1 VRREPRGLAPGLR
14 LRGPA
19 FVLLTALWPVLWYLR
34 TQGPAWPTQ
43 FLIPSFVLI
52 VLSTVLAWGASP
64 FPATS
69 RLTKAAFAFVAAGDV
84 FINLTPWP
92 GGSVPAFIF
101 AHLCLAAAFLRESR
115 FQKKDLPLVLPPVI
129 AAALFARAE
138 LPLVMGAARAAVLVT
153 YLVAVSLMLWRAL
166 CSLNAG
172 KTTKVLVRILG
183 AVLFFATDLFAIAT
197 VAQSTR
203 GYIGWIWALYPP
215 ALICLA
221 WSSWSTRVDERRIP
235 LGIAPSQPPRP

>member
-1 VRREPRGLAPGLR
+1 MAEHVTSLVSGRANRR

-34 TQGPAWPTQ
+34 THGPAWPAQ
-43 FLIPSFVLI
+43 FLIPAFVLL

-64 FPATS
+64 FPATT

-92 GGSVPAFIF
+92 GGLVPAFIG
-101 AHLCLAAAFLRESR
+101 AHLCLAAAFLREGR
-115 FQKKDLPLVLPPVI
+115 FQKRDFPLVLPPVI
-129 AAALFARAE
+129 AASLFARAE
-138 LPLVMGAARAAVLVT
+138 LPLVIGAARAAVMVT

-166 CSLNAG
+166 CSLNSG
-172 KTTKVLVRILG
+172 KTTRSWFGSLALCCSSPRTCSPSQRSCS
-183 AVLFFATDLFAIAT
+183 APAATLA
-197 VAQSTR
+197 
-203 GYIGWIWALYPP
+203 GLALYPP

-221 WSSWSTRVDERRIP
+221 WSSWRTVELP
-235 LGIAPSQPPRP
+235 AVATA

>member
-1 VRREPRGLAPGLR
+1 MAEYVSSLVGGRADLR
-14 LRGPA
+14 LRRPA

-34 TQGPAWPTQ
+34 THGPAWPTQ
-43 FLIPSFVLI
+43 VLIPSFVLL

-64 FPATS
+64 SPTTT
-69 RLTKAAFAFVAAGDV
+69 RLTKAAFAFVAVGDV

-92 GGSVPAFIF
+92 GGSVPAFIG

-129 AAALFARAE
+129 AASLFAQAV
-138 LPLVMGAARAAVLVT
+138 LPLVIGPARAAVLIT
-153 YLVAVSLMLWRAL
+153 YLVALSLMLWRAL
-166 CSLNAG
+166 CSLNSG
-172 KTTKVLVRILG
+172 KTRKILVRILG

-197 VAQSTR
+197 VMHGAGSHV
-203 GYIGWIWALYPP
+203 GWIWALYPP

-221 WSSWSTRVDERRIP
+221 WSSWAWQHEPGRSVDSGP
-235 LGIAPSQPPRP
+235 